1 VDWWERVNAST
12 AWQEHIFLGLA
23 TACAIISLVALV
35 ESFRFFLSVAH
46 EIVAYRFN

>member
-1 VDWWERVNAST
+1 VCLSVMLLEIYVTSYLPLLEFFF
-12 AWQEHIFLGLA
+12 Q
-23 TACAIISLVALV
+23 V